1 MNTYRIDPDQRV
13 VYLVRTRRATGR
25 EFAEFLHE
33 VVTDPA
39 FEIGM
44 SILDDRSRADEPPE
58 TTELKL
64 GLSQLQRD
72 RDRLAGTRWAVILAP
87 DRPAI
92 VGMYNMFRVFAEEL
106 GIEMRAFLS
115 MDEAKAWL
123 SLD

>member
-1 MNTYRIDPDQRV
+1 MNTYRIDPDRRV

-64 GLSQLQRD
+64 ALSQLQRD

-115 MDEAKAWL
+115 MDDAKAWL